1 MFALRSRC
9 ASRAANSRLFSTSTR
24 LCAPEDA
31 PKPPRSIDDS
41 TSALDY
47 KTSQRI
53 RPPPL
58 PATDLPRSRS
68 AEEAVTNILYNTPP
82 PSLQPFKKHIFNC
95 LVQNEPG
102 VLSRVSGILAGRG
115 FNIDSLVVCRTEI
128 RDLSRMSIV
137 LSGQDGVVEQARRQ
151 LEDLVP
157 VWAVLDYTDT
167 RVITR
172 ELLLVKVSILGPE
185 YLEDQLVGGPSHEPK
200 RGPHPPHRETKL
212 EKETTLAHNFE
223 RGAHPNSHA
232 ESHHP
237 PPLTPSQALRLKHQ
251 HLQSIS
257 VLSDQFGAKIVDVS
271 ENSVIVE
278 LTAKT
283 NRVIAFLSLL
293 KPFGILESARTG
305 LMAMPR
311 TPITHSSDDY
321 DDAADEIGVVDAS
334 LLPPG

>member
-1 MFALRSRC
+1 M
-9 ASRAANSRLFSTSTR
+9 
-24 LCAPEDA
+24 
-31 PKPPRSIDDS
+31 
-41 TSALDY
+41 DY
-47 KTSQRI
+47 KRVHKV

-58 PATDLPRSRS
+58 PAMDLPRSRS

-82 PSLQPFKKHIFNC
+82 PSLQPFKKHVLNC

-128 RDLSRMSIV
+128 RDLSRMCIV

-157 VWAVLDYTDT
+157 VWAVLDYTET
-167 RVITR
+167 RTIAR

-185 YLEDQLVGGPSHEPK
+185 YLEAQFAGGPSHDPRVA
-200 RGPHPPHRETKL
+200 RGAPPSKMDRETA
-212 EKETTLAHNFE
+212 LAQNFE
-223 RGAHPNSHA
+223 QGTHPEEPA
-232 ESHHP
+232 VP
-237 PPLTPSQALRLKHQ
+237 AMTPSEALRFKHQ
-251 HLQSIS
+251 HLRSIS
-257 VLSDQFGAKIVDVS
+257 TLAGQFGAKIVDVS
-271 ENSVIVE
+271 GNSVIVE

-283 NRVIAFLSLL
+283 ARVEAFLSLV
-293 KPFGILESARTG
+293 KPFGILEAARTG

-311 TPITHSSDDY
+311 TPISPFGEAEEDADSD
-321 DDAADEIGVVDAS
+321 IGEVDAS

>member
-1 MFALRSRC
+1 MSAIPILRARVVSSAR
-9 ASRAANSRLFSTSTR
+9 RAFSTTSHVR
-24 LCAPEDA
+24 RPENGS
-31 PKPPRSIDDS
+31 PKPPQPPKPIDDS

-47 KTSQRI
+47 KRAQRT

-82 PSLQPFKKHIFNC
+82 PSLQPFKKHILNC

-128 RDLSRMSIV
+128 RDLSRMCIV

-157 VWAVLDYTDT
+157 VWAVLDYTET
-167 RVITR
+167 KVISR
-172 ELLLVKVSILGPE
+172 ELLLAKISILGPE
-185 YLEDQLVGGPSHEPK
+185 YLEEQLVGGPSHEP
-200 RGPHPPHRETKL
+200 RRVSEGPADEKLERETV
-212 EKETTLAHNFE
+212 LAHNFE
-223 RGAHPNSHA
+223 RSALSDGLL
-232 ESHHP
+232 P
-237 PPLTPSQALRLKHQ
+237 PITPSQALRLKHQ
-251 HLQSIS
+251 HLHSIS
-257 VLSDQFGAKIVDVS
+257 VLAKQFGAKIVDVS

-283 NRVIAFLSLL
+283 SRVEAFISLL
-293 KPFGILESARTG
+293 KPFGILEAARTG

-311 TPITHSSDDY
+311 TPIKSDEEDGVQE
-321 DDAADEIGVVDAS
+321 DEGGPVDAS